1 MTIRF
6 TIHPILA
13 VLALPLGACS
23 STIDSDWRRIDDLES
38 RLGTI
43 QPLES
48 LGDAMQTSVVPPST
62 SDEEAV
68 TRVEGLLELM
78 SAGMPRDL
86 TLAEVR
92 KSTIE
97 HNLQIQ
103 STLLSPEIA
112 AQRLRAEQAK
122 FQATFLASIEQS
134 RVVSPE
140 FGLGP
145 TIDISSDQ
153 FTAVPGLEVPLR
165 SGGSVV
171 LDWTLSTTSLSGPG
185 ADADAA
191 ASLPGVSLQQPLLRG
206 AGLDYNEGSI
216 VIAGADLG
224 VARAEA
230 QAAVI
235 NQVVRADVA
244 YWNLHL
250 AWELLQINLQL
261 YETAKDL
268 LDQQR
273 RLVAVQAGSI
283 ANVYNFETVVANA
296 VDQVIQAE
304 LGVRRAVRAVK
315 VVMQEPSMTL
325 DGSEALRPVSEPILV
340 GFDFDARRLVEAAL
354 VNRAELLQFEFE
366 QLARTVEA
374 NIRKNETLPQL
385 DLLASWNAAGFDRS
399 LNLASATGDLFD
411 GGAAGWSVG
420 ALFSLPIGN
429 EIALANY
436 QAAILL
442 RLQTV
447 ADRRQ
452 QEILVTQEVLD
463 AIDAIE
469 AGWNAVLTAELQVRA
484 ATRFYESYETLF
496 QRGQIPSSN
505 LTQAL
510 QALNVSKSQK
520 ATIQVEYQ
528 IALAQLAAAA
538 GCLLGHASVDWTG
551 DLELDR
557 LEAPGRSV
565 LEGIRGGEAN
575 SLEDSRPNLQQI
587 LDSTNRTE
595 DPPERSGDAALEP
608 AGAEAEPG
616 APQAP

>member
-1 MTIRF
+1 M
-6 TIHPILA
+6 L
-13 VLALPLGACS
+13 
-23 STIDSDWRRIDDLES
+23 
-38 RLGTI
+38 
-43 QPLES
+43 
-48 LGDAMQTSVVPPST
+48 PPS

-68 TRVEGLLELM
+68 ARVEGLLARM
-78 SAGMPRDL
+78 SAGTPRDL
-86 TLAEVR
+86 TLADVR
-92 KSTIE
+92 RSTIE

-103 STLLSPEIA
+103 STLLAPEVA

-122 FQATFLASIEQS
+122 FQSTFVASIEQS

-145 TIDISSDQ
+145 TIDVASDQ

-171 LDWTLSTTSLSGPG
+171 LDWTLSTTSLSGLG

-191 ASLPGVSLQQPLLRG
+191 SSLPGVSLQQPLLRG
-206 AGLDYNEGSI
+206 AGAEYNEGSI

-224 VARAEA
+224 VARAQA
-230 QAAVI
+230 QAVVI

-250 AWELLQINLQL
+250 AWKLLQIDLQL
-261 YETAKDL
+261 YETAKSL

-273 RLVAVQAGSI
+273 RLVAVKAGSI

-296 VDQVIQAE
+296 VDQVIRAE
-304 LGVRRAVRAVK
+304 LGVRQAVRAVK
-315 VVMQEPSMTL
+315 VLMQEPAMTL
-325 DGSEALRPVSEPILV
+325 DGSDALRPISEPILV

-354 VNRAELLQFEFE
+354 VNRADLLQLEFE
-366 QLARTVEA
+366 QLARAAET

-385 DLLASWNAAGFDRS
+385 DLLAAWNAAGFDRS
-399 LNLASATGDLFD
+399 LNVASATGDIFD
-411 GGAAGWSVG
+411 GGASGWSIG
-420 ALFSLPIGN
+420 ALLSVPIGN

-436 QAAILL
+436 QAAILE
-442 RLQTV
+442 RLKTV

-463 AIDAIE
+463 AIDAID
-469 AGWNAVLTAELQVRA
+469 AGWNAILTAELQVRA
-484 ATRFYESYETLF
+484 ATRFYASYETLF

-510 QALNVSKSQK
+510 HTLNLAKIQQATVE
-520 ATIQVEYQ
+520 VEYQ

-538 GCLLGHASVDWTG
+538 GCLLGHAGVDWTG
-551 DLELDR
+551 ELDLER

-565 LEGIRGGEAN
+565 LEGIPGGVIDPIEQG
-575 SLEDSRPNLQQI
+575 RPTLQQM
-587 LDSTNRTE
+587 LDE
-595 DPPERSGDAALEP
+595 MDAAAKSPTQSGSAAPSP
-608 AGAEAEPG
+608 AGPEAEAE
-616 APQAP
+616 APRVP

>member
-1 MTIRF
+1 MKIRF

-23 STIDSDWRRIDDLES
+23 STIDSDWRRIDDLER

-43 QPLES
+43 QPLDS
-48 LGDAMQTSVVPPST
+48 LGDAVKTSVVPPST

-145 TIDISSDQ
+145 TIDVSSDQ

-171 LDWTLSTTSLSGPG
+171 LDWTLSTTSLSGLG

-191 ASLPGVSLQQPLLRG
+191 SSLPGVSLQQPLLRG

-250 AWELLQINLQL
+250 AWQLLQIDLQL

-273 RLVAVQAGSI
+273 RLIAVQAGSI

-315 VVMQEPSMTL
+315 VVMQEPSTTL

-399 LNLASATGDLFD
+399 LDFVTATGDLFD

-420 ALFSLPIGN
+420 ALLSVPIGN

-436 QAAILL
+436 QAAILS

-510 QALNVSKSQK
+510 QALNVSKSQQ
-520 ATIQVEYQ
+520 ATNQVQYQ

-575 SLEDSRPNLQQI
+575 SLENSRPTLQQM
-587 LDSTNRTE
+587 LDE
-595 DPPERSGDAALEP
+595 MDAAANSPTQSGKVAPSP
-608 AGAEAEPG
+608 AGTESEPG